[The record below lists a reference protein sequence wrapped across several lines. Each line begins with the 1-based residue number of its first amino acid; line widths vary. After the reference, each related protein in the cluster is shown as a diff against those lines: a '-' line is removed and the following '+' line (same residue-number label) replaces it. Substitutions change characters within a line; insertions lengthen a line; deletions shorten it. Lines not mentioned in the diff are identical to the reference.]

1 MPGPGGPHHAG
12 LVNAT
17 RTQDLQQL
25 PGTPWAIRAASGSR
39 GRIALE
45 VYAAGT
51 LMDVMVAQ
59 SLAPRLLRGARS
71 AVWAGQPCAVAW
83 GCLPAD
89 GAGVAV
95 TFGRGRVRPR
105 RNAVEVTTIAGWFWI
120 ALADRRASSVTV
132 TSCGIAERCRTR
144 TVRPC

>member
-1 MPGPGGPHHAG
+1 MS
-12 LVNAT
+12 AT
-17 RTQDLQQL
+17 RTQDLLQL
-25 PGTPWAIRAASGSR
+25 PGTPWAIRAAGGSG
-39 GRIALE
+39 GRTALE
-45 VYAAGT
+45 MYAAGI

-59 SLAPRLLRGARS
+59 SLAPQILRGARS

-89 GAGVAV
+89 ETSLAV

-105 RNAVEVTTIAGWFWI
+105 LSAAEVMTIADWFWM
-120 ALADRRASSVTV
+120 ALADRRADSVTV
-132 TSCGIAERCRTR
+132 TSHGRAERCRTR